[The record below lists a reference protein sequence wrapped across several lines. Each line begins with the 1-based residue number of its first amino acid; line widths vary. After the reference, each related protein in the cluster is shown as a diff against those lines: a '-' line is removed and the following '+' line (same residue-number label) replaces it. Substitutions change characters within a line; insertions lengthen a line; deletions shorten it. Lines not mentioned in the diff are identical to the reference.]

1 MWTLENEMQLEWC
14 DMCIKHL
21 EIEKTRIIRR
31 GRLSEE
37 EDQRLDE
44 IEIELQI
51 YEGLIHKLYRSK

>member
-1 MWTLENEMQLEWC
+1 MWTIDNEMQLEWC
-14 DMCIKHL
+14 DLCIKRL
-21 EIEKTRIIRR
+21 EIEKNRIIRR

-51 YEGLIHKLYRSK
+51 YESIINKLYKCN